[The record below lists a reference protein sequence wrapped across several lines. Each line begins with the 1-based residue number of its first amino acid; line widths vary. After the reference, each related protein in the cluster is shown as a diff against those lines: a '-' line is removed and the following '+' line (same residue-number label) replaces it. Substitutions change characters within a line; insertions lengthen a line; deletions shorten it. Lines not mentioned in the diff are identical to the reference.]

1 METGQKFMVQT
12 NNNLD
17 ILTSLRL
24 SIQISLNGLSFCVL
38 EESSKTITHLKHF
51 GFNKKLTPFELL
63 DHVKDIFATE
73 EILKNSF
80 NTVNVIYVNE
90 LSTLVPKPLFDE
102 NSLADY
108 LKFNSKIL
116 KSDFI
121 AFDEIAANDS
131 VNVYVPYVNVNN
143 FIYEK
148 YGTFSYKHFS
158 TILIDHILKI
168 EKNSAKPIMYI
179 NISQVH
185 FEILVVQ
192 KGKLLFYNMFDFSS
206 KEDFI
211 YYTLFTIEQLKLNPE
226 TLEVLLLG
234 DINKEHEF
242 FKIAYKYIR
251 FVDLGNSQ
259 NNYSISEDLSLG
271 HSNFVLLN
279 SF

>member
-1 METGQKFMVQT
+1 
-12 NNNLD
+12 
-17 ILTSLRL
+17 
-24 SIQISLNGLSFCVL
+24 
-38 EESSKTITHLKHF
+38 
-51 GFNKKLTPFELL
+51 
-63 DHVKDIFATE
+63 
-73 EILKNSF
+73 
-80 NTVNVIYVNE
+80 
-90 LSTLVPKPLFDE
+90 
-102 NSLADY
+102 

-121 AFDEIAANDS
+121 AFDEISANDS
-131 VNVYVPYVNVNN
+131 VNVYVPYVNINN

-148 YGTFSYKHFS
+148 YGAFSYKHFS

-168 EKNSAKPIMYI
+168 EKNIVKPKMYI

-192 KGKLLFYNMFDFSS
+192 KGKLLFYNMFEFST

-234 DINKEHEF
+234 DVNKDHEL

-251 FVDLGNSQ
+251 FVDLGNTQ
-259 NNYSISEDLSLG
+259 YNYAISKDLSLN

>member
-1 METGQKFMVQT
+1 MVQT

-17 ILTSLRL
+17 ILTNFRL

-38 EESSKTITHLKHF
+38 EESTKTITNLEHVAF
-51 GFNKKLTPFELL
+51 IKKLTPFELL
-63 DHVKDIFATE
+63 EQIKEVFEDQ
-73 EILKNSF
+73 EILSKTF

-102 NSLADY
+102 DSLADY

-131 VNVYVPYVNVNN
+131 VNVYVPYVNINN

-168 EKNSAKPIMYI
+168 EKNTAKPKMYI

-192 KGKLLFYNMFDFSS
+192 KSKLLFYNMFDFLT

-234 DINKEHEF
+234 NIDKEHELY
-242 FKIAYKYIR
+242 KIAYKYIR
-251 FVDLGNSQ
+251 FVNFGDVQ
-259 NNYSISEDLSLG
+259 CNYSFLENISDH